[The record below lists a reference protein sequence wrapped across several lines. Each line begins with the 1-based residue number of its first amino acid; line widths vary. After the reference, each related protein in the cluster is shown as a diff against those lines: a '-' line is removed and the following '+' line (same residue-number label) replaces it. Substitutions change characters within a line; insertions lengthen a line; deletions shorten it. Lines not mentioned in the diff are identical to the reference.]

1 MTLVK
6 SLESDIQNITD
17 LDLTRKIIG
26 SASDDNIV

>member
-6 SLESDIQNITD
+6 SLQSNIQNITD
-17 LDLTRKIIG
+17 LDLTRKIIR